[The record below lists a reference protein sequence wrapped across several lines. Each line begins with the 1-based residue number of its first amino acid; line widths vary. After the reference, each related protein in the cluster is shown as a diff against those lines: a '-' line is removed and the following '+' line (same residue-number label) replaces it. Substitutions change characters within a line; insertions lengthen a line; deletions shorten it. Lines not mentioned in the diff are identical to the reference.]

1 MKAVLYVSI
10 HPFYKNYFH
19 VMLETGNIH
28 LVEAT
33 NGSIYFE
40 DVAIV
45 QPNSY
50 WACDP
55 TNYQMLVVA
64 DNGLASLFDISFGC

>member
-1 MKAVLYVSI
+1 MI
-10 HPFYKNYFH
+10 D
-19 VMLETGNIH
+19 TGNIH
-28 LVEAT
+28 LMEVM

-50 WACDP
+50 WACDKK
-55 TNYQMLVVA
+55 N
-64 DNGLASLFDISFGC
+64 C

>member
-28 LVEAT
+28 LIEAT

-40 DVAIV
+40 DVTIV
-45 QPNSY
+45 
-50 WACDP
+50 
-55 TNYQMLVVA
+55 
-64 DNGLASLFDISFGC
+64 